1 MTKKWQVLPE
11 ITKEFQDKF
20 PEINPVVLRLLYNRE
35 IRTQKAIDEFLNP
48 DYGQDIH
55 DPFLLRDMEKA
66 VERIIK
72 AIKKKEK
79 IMVHGDYDADG
90 VTSAAL
96 VVTLLEALGGDV
108 DVYLPHREKEGYGL
122 NPKTVKELSKQKIKL
137 IITTD
142 CGISNKNEIKSA
154 KKLGIDVIVTDH
166 HHPPEELPDCLII
179 NPKVVGEKY
188 PFTELAGVGVAF
200 KLAQALLKR
209 LQTAGCRLRPDQ
221 SAIGGNLSS
230 VNIIAGFE
238 KWLLDLVAIGTITD
252 CSLLIG
258 ENRTLVKYGLIV
270 LNKTRRIGL
279 RKLVKEAGLVDEEAD
294 RLLKRMDL
302 DTYNIGYHIGPR
314 LNAAGRINHANQAYD
329 LLMTGS
335 EEEAGKMATGL
346 EKTNK
351 DRQKITEQIV
361 KAVEEQIQGHTEDK
375 VLFGVGGDWSIG
387 IVGLVAGKIVERYN
401 RPTLVIT
408 RNEGELAGSGRS
420 IPEFNIIEALE
431 KLKKYLSRFGG
442 HSQACGFTLKEDVD
456 LEGFKAELKKIAE
469 KELNGKDLTPIFPID
484 AGINFKDIN
493 WEMFREMEKFEPFGE
508 GNPYPIF
515 LIEKA
520 MVEEIRTVGKENH
533 HLKIKLSGSVNGSK
547 KRLDAIGFCFA
558 KPTNGNPDWCK
569 IIKSGDLIDIVCEIN
584 KNEWNGCQELQ
595 LKILDLRKT
604 DLHKS

>member
-1 MTKKWQVLPE
+1 MPE
-11 ITKEFQDKF
+11 ITKEFIDKF

-35 IRTQKAIDEFLNP
+35 IRTQEAIDEFLNP
-48 DYGQDIH
+48 DYGQDVH
-55 DPFLLRDMEKA
+55 DPFLLRDMERA
-66 VERIIK
+66 VMRIIK
-72 AIKKKEK
+72 AIEKKEK

-96 VVTLLEALGGDV
+96 VVTLLEALGAEI

-122 NPKTVKELSKQKIKL
+122 NPKTVKELSKQKVNL

-142 CGISNKNEIKSA
+142 CGISNKNEINLA
-154 KKLGIDVIVTDH
+154 KKLGMDVIITDH

-179 NPKVVGEKY
+179 NPKVLGEKY

-209 LQTAGCRLRPDQ
+209 LPAAD
-221 SAIGGNLSS
+221 
-230 VNIIAGFE
+230 IAPGFE

-252 CSLLIG
+252 CSPLIG

-270 LNKTRRIGL
+270 LNKTRRVGL
-279 RKLVKEAGLVDEEAD
+279 RKIVKEAGLVDEEAE

-302 DTYNIGYHIGPR
+302 DTYNIGFHIGPR

-329 LLMTGS
+329 LLMTAS

-361 KAVEEQIQGHTEDK
+361 KAVEEQIQDHTEDK
-375 VLFGVGGDWSIG
+375 VLFGVGDDWSIG
-387 IVGLVAGKIVERYN
+387 IVGLVAGKIAERYN

-408 RNEGELAGSGRS
+408 HNEGELAGSGRS
-420 IPEFNIIEALE
+420 IPDFNIIEALE

-442 HSQACGFTLKEDVD
+442 HSQACGFTLKKDID
-456 LEGFKAELKKIAE
+456 LEEFKSELKKIAE
-469 KELNGKDLTPIFPID
+469 EELNGKDLTPIFPID
-484 AGINFKDIN
+484 AGISFKDIN
-493 WEMFREMEKFEPFGE
+493 WEMFRELEKFEPFGE

-520 MVEEIRTVGKENH
+520 MVEEIRAVGKENH
-533 HLKIKLSGSVNGSK
+533 HLKMKLSGSTNGSK
-547 KRLDAIGFCFA
+547 KILDAIGFCFG
-558 KPTNGNPDWCK
+558 KTTNGNPDWCQL
-569 IIKSGDLIDIVCEIN
+569 IKPGDYIDLVCEIN
-584 KNEWNGCQELQ
+584 KNEWNGSQELQ
-595 LKILDLRKT
+595 LKILDLRKA
-604 DLHKS
+604 

>member
-1 MTKKWQVLPE
+1 MQKKWQVLPE
-11 ITKEFQDKF
+11 ITKEFIDKF

-66 VERIIK
+66 VERIMQ
-72 AIKKKEK
+72 AIQKKEK
-79 IMVHGDYDADG
+79 IVVHGDYDADG

-96 VVTLLEALGGDV
+96 VVTLLEALGAHV
-108 DVYLPHREKEGYGL
+108 EVYLPHREKEGYGL
-122 NPKTVKELSKQKIKL
+122 NPNTVKEMGKQKVNL

-154 KKLGIDVIVTDH
+154 KKLGMDVIVTDH

-179 NPKVVGEKY
+179 NPKVAGEKY

-209 LQTAGCRLRPDQ
+209 LWTTDYGLQPVQ
-221 SAIGGNLSS
+221 SAVDNSPSAVDI
-230 VNIIAGFE
+230 NIGFE

-252 CSLLIG
+252 CSPLIG

-279 RKLVKEAGLVDEEAD
+279 KKLVKEAGLVDEEAE

-329 LLMTGS
+329 LLMTAN

-375 VLFGVGGDWSIG
+375 VLFGVGDDWSIG
-387 IVGLVAGKIVERYN
+387 IVGLVAGKIAERYN

-408 RNEGELAGSGRS
+408 HNEGELAGSGRS

-493 WEMFREMEKFEPFGE
+493 WETFREMEKFEPFGE

-515 LIEKA
+515 LIEKV

-533 HLKIKLSGSVNGSK
+533 HLKMKLSGSVNGSK

-558 KPTNGNPDWCK
+558 KPANGNPDWCQ
-569 IIKSGDLIDIVCEIN
+569 IIKSGDFVDIVCEIN